1 MFSSLGYTAVT
12 FTVGALAQF
21 APYFIWRASCI
32 VDNPYSEGQADLL
45 FGGVTVLAGIFGTLS
60 GSELSKFLG
69 RYTRKA
75 EAIVCTLGV
84 AMGTPCLY
92 LALTVVQYRI
102 MPLAWVSPATPGS
115 VGQGKRE
122 RERERVQDRSLST
135 PAGDGVSGGVFLLPQ
150 LGSSGSCAAG
160 ECAI

>member
-32 VDNPYSEGQADLL
+32 VDHPYSEGEADLL

-84 AMGTPCLY
+84 AVGTPCLY

-102 MPLAWVSPATPGS
+102 MPLAWVSPTTPGS

-122 RERERVQDRSLST
+122 RVRDRSLST
-135 PAGDGVSGGVFLLPQ
+135 PAGDGVSGGVLLLPQ
-150 LGSSGSCAAG
+150 LGSSGSCAAC